1 MLNIGHKKK
10 GEQGFMDYQKA
21 YQVLFN
27 GITDAIIELEK
38 ALDKRPE
45 MTRAQTILQSVQ
57 LQTEELYIEAE

>member
-1 MLNIGHKKK
+1 
-10 GEQGFMDYQKA
+10 MDYQKA